1 MKRKFTSLEAVISIS
16 LVSLTSSQLLL
27 FENSTGS
34 SLLNKVETLN
44 SKTKENNTNDSFD
57 NKWISSIKESF
68 NSSSVKIFFT
78 RNATLAYQQL
88 VNVVLYMLEQKKVNT
103 NSKTREILWV
113 HDYGVTT
120 WNYDSLTQ
128 LYNSIKDTRN
138 YDLDFKNIVAY
149 SQLNNPSIINQNTKY
164 FNCPSSQMYYAIY
177 DYYKN
182 TSICG
187 PVKFDVWT
195 TEASLSE
202 SWNTWGFYDFFKH
215 VNKFYVI
222 SDGNYQSYYF
232 VWSVIDFYNRQS
244 SAQMTDEELK
254 NLTNQYRNDTSN
266 LLFYQFQNNQDY
278 YRLINNS
285 DLFTFFH
292 IKEYT
297 NSSYYKKFFKNKDT
311 KLYNSYQMNFNYYD
325 VALKLFDNSRTDV
338 INDFVKYYE
347 LFFNL
352 SNFNSFTSFF
362 EDGSNYSANKKN
374 VIWLGDSLVK
384 EDKYIYDEKVKEV
397 NGFLNGFL
405 NLYPSDSYN
414 FFIKPHPIFTSQK
427 QNDFIKKFLGNDKLS
442 HAIYFRNVP
451 WELILSWDY
460 KMYKTDKN
468 YHSFFNFNNPNK
480 VNFTFVGLQFTTTSL
495 LTTAFFLEDFYG
507 YNLNQVEKV
516 VNSRNFPV
524 PETYDWIARTTN
536 YSNPEKQYYTNL
548 SEREKLYQPFID
560 EGYYPDDSSSQ
571 LPGSVFI
578 NKYYTNWHPQKNTS
592 NSSTKTTI
600 IWSSILVS
608 SLIIIIVAIICVF
621 LYKRIKSQKPIK
633 KAK

>member
-600 IWSSILVS
+600 IWSSVLVS

>member
-1 MKRKFTSLEAVISIS
+1 
-16 LVSLTSSQLLL
+16 
-27 FENSTGS
+27 
-34 SLLNKVETLN
+34 
-44 SKTKENNTNDSFD
+44 
-57 NKWISSIKESF
+57 
-68 NSSSVKIFFT
+68 
-78 RNATLAYQQL
+78 
-88 VNVVLYMLEQKKVNT
+88 
-103 NSKTREILWV
+103 
-113 HDYGVTT
+113 
-120 WNYDSLTQ
+120 
-128 LYNSIKDTRN
+128 
-138 YDLDFKNIVAY
+138 
-149 SQLNNPSIINQNTKY
+149 
-164 FNCPSSQMYYAIY
+164 
-177 DYYKN
+177 
-182 TSICG
+182 
-187 PVKFDVWT
+187 
-195 TEASLSE
+195 
-202 SWNTWGFYDFFKH
+202 
-215 VNKFYVI
+215 
-222 SDGNYQSYYF
+222 
-232 VWSVIDFYNRQS
+232 
-244 SAQMTDEELK
+244 
-254 NLTNQYRNDTSN
+254 
-266 LLFYQFQNNQDY
+266 
-278 YRLINNS
+278 
-285 DLFTFFH
+285 
-292 IKEYT
+292 
-297 NSSYYKKFFKNKDT
+297 
-311 KLYNSYQMNFNYYD
+311 MNFNYYD

-338 INDFVKYYE
+338 INDFVTYYE

-362 EDGSNYSANKKN
+362 EDSSNYSANKKN

-405 NLYPSDSYN
+405 NLYPSNSYN

-468 YHSFFNFNNPNK
+468 YHSFFNFNNPDK

-524 PETYDWIARTTN
+524 PETYDWIARTTS

-600 IWSSILVS
+600 IWSSVLIS

-621 LYKRIKSQKPIK
+621 LYKRTKSQKPIK